1 MKFHNGGMG
10 ECIILKESNNTDYK
24 LIYSVNGQQFI
35 IIHDLNM
42 ETGNWEGG
50 SYYGNNLDDAL
61 EDYNDKVKKYGMED
75 LER

>member
-42 ETGNWEGG
+42 ETGIWEGG

-61 EDYNDKVKKYGMED
+61 EDFNDKVKKYGMED